1 MPAVP
6 ARLADPLADPASDR
20 SRLRFAA
27 MMVAVGILHFVAPA
41 PFRRIVPRW
50 FPWAEQAVFVSG
62 VAEVAAGV
70 LVAVPRTRRAGGWLS
85 LATIAAV
92 YPANLQMAYDATWGE
107 PQVEVPAWAAWARV
121 PMQFPML
128 RQAWRLTR

>member
-1 MPAVP
+1 MPSVP
-6 ARLADPLADPASDR
+6 AALADPTPGPVPDPT
-20 SRLRFAA
+20 RLRFAA
-27 MMVAVGILHFVAPA
+27 MMVAVGLLHFVAPR

-50 FPWAEQAVFVSG
+50 FPWPEEAVLVSG

-85 LATIAAV
+85 LLTIAAV

-107 PQVEVPAWAAWARV
+107 SQVEVPAWAAWLRV

-128 RQAWRLTR
+128 RQAWQLTR